1 MVLCGFLLCRD
12 YQSPHFSGKWGAES
26 FVTQV
31 AACLASLPKV
41 AKLVSFSVKD
51 ESLGRLGRIN
61 PDGVFFWDLRRF
73 RGVGG
78 VGAKFQP
85 HVWIRPIVI
94 SFPGFQSQG
103 IITDVFGSF

>member
-41 AKLVSFSVKD
+41 AKLVSFGGKD

-61 PDGVFFWDLRRF
+61 PAGFFP
-73 RGVGG
+73 GICAGSGGG
-78 VGAKFQP
+78 VGARFQS